1 MFLVQQLDKNQRNR
15 IQTKNEI
22 KKVTYGTI

>member
-15 IQTKNEI
+15 IQTKSEM